1 MSSSLRIPSE
11 VLKAAELKFSTRIT
25 GFLWQPFPQGWSLAG
40 ELYGDLSGRFEEGGM
55 IQTSAIMELRW
66 EHRYALAYTFSDSCY
81 VLVRPLDDWDEK
93 LKNLFIHEAPQG
105 SEG

>member
-1 MSSSLRIPSE
+1 MSSSFRIPSE

-40 ELYGDLSGRFEEGGM
+40 ELYRDLSGRFKEGGM

-66 EHRYALAYTFSDSCY
+66 EHGYALAYTFSDSCF

-105 SEG
+105 SED

>member
-1 MSSSLRIPSE
+1 
-11 VLKAAELKFSTRIT
+11 
-25 GFLWQPFPQGWSLAG
+25 
-40 ELYGDLSGRFEEGGM
+40 M

-66 EHRYALAYTFSDSCY
+66 EHGYALAYTFSDSCY

-105 SEG
+105 SED